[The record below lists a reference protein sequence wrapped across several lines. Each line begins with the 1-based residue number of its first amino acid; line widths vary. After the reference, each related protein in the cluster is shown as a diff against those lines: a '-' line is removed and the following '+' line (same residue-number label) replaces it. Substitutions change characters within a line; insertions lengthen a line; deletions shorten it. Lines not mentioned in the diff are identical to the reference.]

1 MDYMLSVAVTFG
13 LSALFTA
20 FFIPQIIFVA
30 FKKQLFDVVDERKVH
45 KGIVPRL
52 GGVAFVP
59 AVIISLALML
69 SNFDFFAGLTSMQ
82 FDFNLHSILVLC
94 AFGLLYV
101 EGIADDVVGIGYK
114 IKFLVQF
121 SCAALIVA
129 SGVYVNDFSGLWG
142 IGALPDFIS
151 YPFSILLIVFIINA
165 INLIDGID
173 GLSSGLSMIA
183 TSVFGFYFLMKHDFM
198 YALLSFAALGTLAS
212 FFIYNVF
219 GKAEHKN
226 KIFMG
231 DCGSQCI
238 GLLLAVLGMR
248 LMMPGDAAEGIMPL
262 PNALVIFF
270 TVLMIPGLDVLRVMG
285 GRMLKHHNPFLPDKT
300 HIHHLFLDL
309 GLSHRKAMCSIL
321 FTDLVFVGLNM
332 LLIDT
337 LNINYILLIDI
348 VLWASVMLWLSWLM
362 SRRESLVPIV
372 K

>member
-1 MDYMLSVAVTFG
+1 MDYILSVAVTFG

-45 KGIVPRL
+45 HGIVPRL

-59 AVIISLALML
+59 AVIISLALMAANCE
-69 SNFDFFAGLTSMQ
+69 SFFSWSFIHFDFDLSTC
-82 FDFNLHSILVLC
+82 LVLG
-94 AFGLLYV
+94 AFTLLYI

-114 IKFLVQF
+114 IKFVVQF
-121 SCAALIVA
+121 LCAALIVG
-129 SGVYVNDFSGLWG
+129 SGVYISDFAGLFG
-142 IGALPDFIS
+142 LNSVPLFFA
-151 YPFSILLIVFIINA
+151 YAFSILLIVFVINA

-173 GLSSGLSMIA
+173 GLSSGISMIA
-183 TSVFGFYFLMKHDFM
+183 TFVFGCFFMLKHDYM
-198 YALLSFAALGTLAS
+198 YALLSFASLGTLAS

-238 GLLLAVLGMR
+238 GLLLAVLGIRQMASEE
-248 LMMPGDAAEGIMPL
+248 MVVGIDAL
-262 PNALVIFF
+262 PHALVIFF

-285 GRMLKHHNPFLPDKT
+285 GRMLRHRNPFLPDKT

-309 GLSHRKAMCSIL
+309 GLSHRMAMCCIL
-321 FTDLVFVGLNM
+321 MMDIFFVVLNM
-332 LLIDT
+332 LIVDVM
-337 LNINYILLIDI
+337 NINLVLTIDI
-348 VLWASVMLWLSWLM
+348 VLWGLIIYGISTFAK
-362 SRRESLVPIV
+362 IN
-372 K
+372 KDI